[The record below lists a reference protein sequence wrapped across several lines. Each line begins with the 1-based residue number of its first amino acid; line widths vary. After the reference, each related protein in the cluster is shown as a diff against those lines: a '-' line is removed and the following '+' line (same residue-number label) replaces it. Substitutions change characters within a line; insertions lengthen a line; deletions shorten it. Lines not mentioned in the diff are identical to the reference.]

1 MDVRHLDGGDA
12 GPPGRR
18 QVGPDVVQED
28 DLLAS
33 QLQPLQQQADI
44 QVKVP
49 IFLRDIQPRSMS
61 IRGISEQAKIF
72 GDNWCVNET
81 AS

>member
-1 MDVRHLDGGDA
+1 MKKRDLELPDGRVDVRHLDGVDA

-33 QLQPLQQQADI
+33 QLQPLQQQANI
-44 QVKVP
+44 
-49 IFLRDIQPRSMS
+49 I
-61 IRGISEQAKIF
+61 
-72 GDNWCVNET
+72 
-81 AS
+81 

>member
-1 MDVRHLDGGDA
+1 MYVRHLDGVDA

-18 QVGPDVVQED
+18 QVGPDVVQKD

-44 QVKVP
+44 QVKGP
-49 IFLRDIQPRSMS
+49 IFLHDHSAPKLYLEALVKHAVGHLKRKS
-61 IRGISEQAKIF
+61 ISC
-72 GDNWCVNET
+72 DN
-81 AS
+81 

>member
-1 MDVRHLDGGDA
+1 MFLLASGLFRGYEKKRDLKFPDGRVNVRHLDGVDA

-18 QVGPDVVQED
+18 QVGPDVVQKD

-44 QVKVP
+44 
-49 IFLRDIQPRSMS
+49 
-61 IRGISEQAKIF
+61 
-72 GDNWCVNET
+72 
-81 AS
+81 